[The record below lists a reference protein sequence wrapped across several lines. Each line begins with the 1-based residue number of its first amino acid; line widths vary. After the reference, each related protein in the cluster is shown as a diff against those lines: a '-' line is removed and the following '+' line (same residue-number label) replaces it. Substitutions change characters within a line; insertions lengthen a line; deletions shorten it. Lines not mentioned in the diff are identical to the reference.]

1 MIQIIKFLTESIFL
15 SFFLLSAMF
24 TWTNILVT
32 QMFRKSW
39 FYFLSLK
46 RLFNI
51 DENIVMDLKFFGPKP
66 LFIIDI
72 PWLYRKY
79 CYQIKPREY

>member
-1 MIQIIKFLTESIFL
+1 MPRCVLIILLNMKLRSMIQIIKFLTESIFL

-32 QMFRKSW
+32 QMFCKSL
-39 FYFLSLK
+39 FYFPSLK

-66 LFIIDI
+66 LF
-72 PWLYRKY
+72 
-79 CYQIKPREY
+79 